1 MNTKGLK
8 LTKVQKEV
16 VRRFEEGYKLA
27 ILSTNRMTGDAY
39 FWVSVNNEGYH
50 EVKEKALYPQ
60 LRKLLSAHVI
70 EDSDIITDKD
80 FSIEPGGEGYGYSD
94 LRMAGVNILK

>member
-1 MNTKGLK
+1 MKLDGIK

-16 VRRFEEGYKLA
+16 VNRFKEGYKLA
-27 ILSTNRMTGDAY
+27 ILSTNRMSGDAY
-39 FWVSVNNEGYH
+39 FWVKLNSKGYH

-60 LRKLLSAHVI
+60 LRKLLWAHAI
-70 EDSDIITDKD
+70 EDSDIVTDKD
-80 FSIEPGGEGYGYSD
+80 FSVEPGGGYGYSD